1 MKIILFVLGLLFAA
15 DGLYLGATTT
25 MGVGEA
31 VMTAIGIMLILW
43 STFYD
48 AFKEKTFL
56 KVVKGL
62 FVAFMAVI
70 VAYSCLICVVGKSDN
85 ATYDEAY
92 IVVLGAGLNG
102 DEPSEMLEK
111 RLEKSVEYMYRN
123 SDAIAIVTGGQ
134 GRNEDISEAEAMR
147 NYLLMRGMSEER
159 VYMEENAKST
169 YENFE
174 YARLLT
180 EEGRVVFVTNE
191 FHVLRS
197 SLMAELNGV
206 NATHLSA
213 STPITLLPV
222 SCIREFF
229 AQIASVR
236 HYF

>member
-1 MKIILFVLGLLFAA
+1 MKIVLFILGLLFAT
-15 DGLYLGATTT
+15 DGLYLGAVTA
-25 MGVGEA
+25 MGTGEA

-56 KVVKGL
+56 KIVKGL
-62 FVAFMAVI
+62 FVGLMVVI
-70 VAYSCLICVVGKSDN
+70 VAYSCVICVVGKSDN
-85 ATYDEAY
+85 ATYNEDY
-92 IVVLGAGLNG
+92 VVVLGAGLNG

-111 RLEKSVEYMYRN
+111 RLEKSVEYMHRN
-123 SDAIAIVTGGQ
+123 GNAIAIVSGGK

-147 NYLLMRGMSEER
+147 NYLLMRGIPEER
-159 VYMEENAKST
+159 IYMEENAKST

-180 EEGRVVFVTNE
+180 DDGQVVFITNE
-191 FHVLRS
+191 FHILRS

-206 NATHLSA
+206 NATHISA
-213 STPITLLPV
+213 STPIKLLPV